1 MRLCADCIKFGGL
14 VHTKSRDMQ
23 VILRLALVSKT
34 VCTTVCVTLQLHT
47 EHVAMLQIKDVFP
60 EEAWL
65 QHNYICRSVSTGL
78 QTLETLSWNGV
89 HVLQK
94 VPCTFQPLG
103 THGNQNMAYRSFV
116 RDFNVFISVVRGSM
130 LASVSLFQERLN
142 ERKYGRDHN

>member
-1 MRLCADCIKFGGL
+1 MWEEPEMRLCADCIKLGGV

-47 EHVAMLQIKDVFP
+47 EHVAMLQTKGDVFP

-78 QTLETLSWNGV
+78 QTLETLS
-89 HVLQK
+89 
-94 VPCTFQPLG
+94 
-103 THGNQNMAYRSFV
+103 
-116 RDFNVFISVVRGSM
+116 
-130 LASVSLFQERLN
+130 
-142 ERKYGRDHN
+142 